1 MDLFNVTTILL
12 ALAVWL
18 LWYHWKTDCQK
29 SLDLSRSSFFTNGH
43 KNSYTEKTNNVQ
55 GKHPYCKLFF
65 VKPKVCSFHRK
76 WLQYRF
82 LSPNFV
88 NVFTFLAR
96 NVHWRLNCLKTRL
109 FKNDFYRVLKKGR
122 SFMFSTCVSLWSLVR
137 VTKVFP
143 PTK

>member
-88 NVFTFLAR
+88 NVFRTTISQNRTPLGNWSYISPVYQCNFWFSITIQKW
-96 NVHWRLNCLKTRL
+96 NKPFYFPGKKCSLKAEL
-109 FKNDFYRVLKKGR
+109 PKN
-122 SFMFSTCVSLWSLVR
+122 
-137 VTKVFP
+137 
-143 PTK
+143 